1 MNLKYR
7 ATIKEEIQK
16 LLDVIIIYSVE
27 ESEWVSPILVTKK
40 KNKKPWICVDFHK
53 LNKVTIKDPF
63 LAHFIEDNL
72 EGVIGRESYSF
83 LDVNSGYAQ
92 FSIKEK
98 DKPLMTFSTK

>member
-40 KNKKPWICVDFHK
+40 KNKKP
-53 LNKVTIKDPF
+53 
-63 LAHFIEDNL
+63 
-72 EGVIGRESYSF
+72 
-83 LDVNSGYAQ
+83 
-92 FSIKEK
+92 
-98 DKPLMTFSTK
+98 